1 MKIMFDVAGI
11 DHLLNDLKKISGTNF
26 TVFDKNMIDVAYSK
40 YDTRFC
46 NAVRCTKAGA
56 ERCIQCDQIIHEKCI
71 KKGHAVTQICHAG
84 LMDTIVPIVNDTASH
99 EILGFITFG
108 QYAVT
113 DDFES
118 VYARVSDILPDKELI
133 RSYYSELLH
142 PNEKYIEAILRI
154 LDSVIKYTLIKDY
167 INISGDTLIQSV
179 TDYIQEN
186 LSDDISTEQICK
198 IFHISRSTLYRKF
211 SESRGCS
218 LNEYIISQ
226 RMTRAATLLRTT
238 QLSVQDI
245 SESVGIKNY
254 YYFFKLFKK
263 TNGETPLA
271 YRKSYS
277 KKQ

>member
-26 TVFDKNMIDVAYSK
+26 TVFDKNMVDVAFSK
-40 YDTRFC
+40 FDTKFC
-46 NAVRCTKAGA
+46 NAVRCTKEGA
-56 ERCIQCDQIIHEKCI
+56 IRCLKCDEIIHDKCI
-71 KKGHAVTQICHAG
+71 KKGQAVSQICHAG
-84 LMDTIVPIVNDTASH
+84 LMDTIVPIMSDTPSN

-118 VYARVSDILPDKELI
+118 VYKRVADIMPDKELT
-133 RSYYSELLH
+133 RKYYNELLK
-142 PNEKYIEAILRI
+142 PDEKYVEAILRI

-167 INISGDTLIQSV
+167 INISSDTLIQSV
-179 TDYIQEN
+179 TDYISDN
-186 LSDDISTEQICK
+186 LSDDISSDKICEL
-198 IFHISRSTLYRKF
+198 FHISRSTLYRKF

-218 LNEYIISQ
+218 LNEFIINQ
-226 RMTRAATLLRTT
+226 RMSRAASLLRTT

-263 TNGETPLA
+263 TTGETPLA
-271 YRKSYS
+271 YRKSYG
-277 KKQ
+277 KK